1 MAVCCAIAHRGES
14 RRAVGWA
21 KSFAI
26 PSPWAIRARTP
37 LTTRYGVM
45 NPRRLAQALFR
56 DGCAHRWLPSFLRP
70 TIFPFNLADSDH
82 IMAVPDFSSFLF
94 HDHMFGVSGKGQD
107 RFMVLPIDNCDSGP
121 VGISRWLNAQIA
133 LVALSK
139 LDHPLI

>member
-1 MAVCCAIAHRGES
+1 
-14 RRAVGWA
+14 
-21 KSFAI
+21 
-26 PSPWAIRARTP
+26 
-37 LTTRYGVM
+37 M
-45 NPRRLAQALFR
+45 NSRRLAQALFR
-56 DGCAHRWLPSFLRP
+56 DGCARRWLPSFLRP
-70 TIFPFNLADSDH
+70 AIFPLNLADSDH

-139 LDHPLI
+139 LDHPLICSVWSTSALIDVKTTA